1 MAAKVQESTAK
12 DIYDFRSCLFRV
24 YDNQFMHGVLDEER
38 EDMEKLLQGI
48 MGSKQGGYDRIKR
61 MQLEW
66 LTDTLKEILSEY
78 MKPEDQSRQ
87 GIW

>member
-1 MAAKVQESTAK
+1 MQESTAK

-48 MGSKQGGYDRIKR
+48 MGNNQGGYDRIKR
-61 MQLEW
+61 MQLDW
-66 LTDTLKEILSEY
+66 LTDTLKKILSEY
-78 MKPEDQSRQ
+78 MKPEDQSR
-87 GIW
+87 